1 MANLRNSDLSDSD
14 LGSANLNWVSLRGAK
29 ISRAN
34 LRDTKTT

>member
-1 MANLRNSDLSDSD
+1 MSDSD

-34 LRDTKTT
+34 LRDTKMLMAEYTKTT